1 MTSIVNI
8 GGEVFYLD
16 DHSSI
21 NMVAKNKDK
30 FDAIFGGEA
39 YKGYGLERIKTLF
52 TTYLPH
58 PAHKLDSIS
67 TEDKKELL
75 AILTIRLAS
84 LTHSNAHTN
93 NTLVKQGYAI
103 YIPTLRELIRTLE
116 GPTKGPSNVVKRVQ
130 TLQLEDPQLFMM
142 ILRLSWFLTH
152 PSSIEGE
159 KESEWKKLLDASEQ
173 LNLFDVV
180 NSIKSA
186 PRVNVKVVRESK
198 DLNAALHATQH
209 PADATQFDNL
219 KERFQAILQILAADK
234 YITSADEN
242 LSLNEIKA
250 LKGKLPKSAA
260 QLDNE
265 QKAPLFTA
273 LGPIFTS
280 IFDLYGDVYTSLVK
294 GTMKNAIIDIPSLS
308 TLLAICNDLFDKGI
322 KGINGKPPQYGI
334 FQLTNVPV
342 SMVEFITKQLQ
353 ATGNYLNQLS
363 DKKAES
369 SFREKLATLS
379 TVRLSTLINQFGGK
393 ANYTDRSNYPF
404 LQLYVDGVNINVLN
418 NESKKKTKKTK
429 TSNSLYIMVAESL
442 DKLAESVNNLTDKPA
457 ESVNKLT
464 AKPAKSENNV
474 EATPFLCNS
483 INFSKVV
490 IKDGKADINSTPMD
504 SIIVKNGYNKEH
516 NLIMNTTQLVLC
528 LLSAIHQTF
537 PATVVP
543 YDTEQDRT
551 RAALS
556 AVAVS
561 QDDAQPLAAAVNQVE
576 ASVKQVA
583 AASVAVEPESKVEAS
598 VAEPVSQESMN
609 IAVAS
614 VAVPSVTQPKIE
626 AASVPS
632 TKNQVVAASV
642 AVEPVNQMDAS
653 GAVEPAKQEAASG
666 EVPSATQVAAASGAE
681 ESEKLAAASVAV
693 PSMNQVKASVEVPFA
708 KQAAASVAV

>member
-30 FDAIFGGEA
+30 FNAIFGGEA

-58 PAHKLDSIS
+58 PAHQLDSIS
-67 TEDKKELL
+67 TEDKQDLL
-75 AILTIRLAS
+75 AILTIRLTS

-130 TLQLEDPQLFMM
+130 TLTLTDPQLFMM

-186 PRVNVKVVRESK
+186 PRVNVKVVRDST

-250 LKGKLPKSAA
+250 LTGKLPKSAA
-260 QLDNE
+260 PLDNE

-294 GTMKNAIIDIPSLS
+294 GTMKDAIIDIPSLS
-308 TLLAICNDLFDKGI
+308 ILLAICNDLFDKGI

-342 SMVEFITKQLQ
+342 SMVTFITNQLQ
-353 ATGNYLNQLS
+353 ATGTYLTQLPKE
-363 DKKAES
+363 DQS

-379 TVRLSTLINQFGGK
+379 TVRLSTLINKFGGK
-393 ANYTDRSNYPF
+393 ANYTDRANYPF
-404 LQLYVDGVNINVLN
+404 LQLYVNGVNIDVLK
-418 NESKKKTKKTK
+418 NESKKKTK

-442 DKLAESVNNLTDKPA
+442 DKLAESVNHLTDKPA
-457 ESVNKLT
+457 ESVNK
-464 AKPAKSENNV
+464 V
-474 EATPFLCNS
+474 DATPFLRHS
-483 INFSKVV
+483 IDFSKVV
-490 IKDGKADINSTPMD
+490 IKDGKADITSTPIE
-504 SIIVKNGYNKEH
+504 SIIVENGYNKEH

-551 RAALS
+551 RAALF

-561 QDDAQPLAAAVNQVE
+561 QDDAHPLAEPSIN
-576 ASVKQVA
+576 QVA
-583 AASVAVEPESKVEAS
+583 AASVAVEPVPLESTS
-598 VAEPVSQESMN
+598 IAEPLLQEPRN

-614 VAVPSVTQPKIE
+614 IAVPSVNQPKIE
-626 AASVPS
+626 AAVPSMNQVAAASIAVPSVNQPKIEAAVPSMNQVAAASIAVPSVNQTKIEAAVPS
-632 TKNQVVAASV
+632 TKNQVAAASV
-642 AVEPVNQMDAS
+642 AVEPVPEHTIQNIA
-653 GAVEPAKQEAASG
+653 
-666 EVPSATQVAAASGAE
+666 VPSA
-681 ESEKLAAASVAV
+681 KLAAASVAV
-693 PSMNQVKASVEVPFA
+693 
-708 KQAAASVAV
+708 

>member
-1 MTSIVNI
+1 M
-8 GGEVFYLD
+8 
-16 DHSSI
+16 
-21 NMVAKNKDK
+21 
-30 FDAIFGGEA
+30 
-39 YKGYGLERIKTLF
+39 
-52 TTYLPH
+52 
-58 PAHKLDSIS
+58 
-67 TEDKKELL
+67 
-75 AILTIRLAS
+75 
-84 LTHSNAHTN
+84 
-93 NTLVKQGYAI
+93 
-103 YIPTLRELIRTLE
+103 
-116 GPTKGPSNVVKRVQ
+116 
-130 TLQLEDPQLFMM
+130 
-142 ILRLSWFLTH
+142 
-152 PSSIEGE
+152 
-159 KESEWKKLLDASEQ
+159 
-173 LNLFDVV
+173 
-180 NSIKSA
+180 
-186 PRVNVKVVRESK
+186 
-198 DLNAALHATQH
+198 
-209 PADATQFDNL
+209 
-219 KERFQAILQILAADK
+219 
-234 YITSADEN
+234 
-242 LSLNEIKA
+242 NEIKA
-250 LKGKLPKSAA
+250 ITGKLPKSAA
-260 QLDNE
+260 PLDIE

-294 GTMKNAIIDIPSLS
+294 GTMKDAIIDIPSLS
-308 TLLAICNDLFDKGI
+308 ILLAICNDLFDKGI

-379 TVRLSTLINQFGGK
+379 TVRLSTLINKFGGK
-393 ANYTDRSNYPF
+393 ANYTDRDNYPF
-404 LQLYVDGVNINVLN
+404 LQLYVGGVNINVLN

-457 ESVNKLT
+457 ESVN
-464 AKPAKSENNV
+464 NV
-474 EATPFLCNS
+474 EATPFLCQS
-483 INFSKVV
+483 IDFSKVV

-561 QDDAQPLAAAVNQVE
+561 QDDAHPLAAAVNQVE

-598 VAEPVSQESMN
+598 VAEPVPLEAAVAEPVSQESMN

-642 AVEPVNQMDAS
+642 AVEP
-653 GAVEPAKQEAASG
+653 AKQEAASG

-693 PSMNQVKASVEVPFA
+693 PSAKLAAASGEVPSA
-708 KQAAASVAV
+708 KLAAASVAV